1 MSSQGDPVAGKEAKV
16 GDPPA
21 GDGYHSL
28 SGNRSATDETTA
40 PPAEH
45 TDAAAP
51 FTDEEVAARPG
62 DEVTVVT
69 TIGGPE
75 GDQPSLAKRVKTVL
89 VGKAR
94 DLRDE
99 SVFHHVSLVA
109 FLAWVGLGADGL
121 SSSCYGPE
129 EAFKNLEGHY
139 YLAVFL
145 ALATILTVLVIS
157 RCYSHIIEAF
167 PSGGGGYLVASKL
180 LGRPAGVV
188 SGSALLVDY
197 VLTITV
203 SIAAA
208 GDALYGLLG
217 PYVRELVENLHRFKA
232 LQWLPAP
239 HDNLKLY
246 CELIAIVVLIVL
258 NLRGVRESVK
268 SLLPVFLLFLA
279 THALLIVGSV
289 LLHVTAAGAVAQ
301 EVTQQVREGLSEP
314 GLGFWGMIA
323 ILLRAYSLGAGTYT
337 GIEAVSNS
345 MPVMREPRV
354 ATAKRTMLY
363 MACSLALTAGGLM
376 LAYLLLHI
384 RHTEET
390 TKTLNQV
397 LTEKF
402 IGDIGLSTHVVG
414 SILLWATMLSEGALL
429 FVAAQAGFI
438 DGPRVLANMAHDSY
452 MPHWFANLSER
463 LAAHNGILLMGLA
476 AISALFYTEGKT
488 DRLVV
493 MYAINVFVTF
503 SLSMVG
509 MCRMWWQKR
518 GQDPLWRKRVALF
531 AFGATMCIAILCV
544 TIHYKFEEG
553 AWVTLGVTSLLVALC
568 FGTRRYYRGVVR
580 RLKRLD
586 ATLGSIT
593 ATGEPNLAEPDPDQP
608 TAAILVG
615 GYGGLGVHTML
626 NAVRFAPG
634 YFKNFVF
641 LSVGVVDSGNFKGA
655 GAVED
660 LQKHTGASLANYVDL
675 AQRLGMPATSFM
687 AIGTDAVDELE
698 QLCLEIA
705 RRFPKVVFFAG
716 QLVFKRDTWWQRLF
730 HNQTAYSLQRRLQ
743 WDGVPMVILPTR
755 VK

>member
-1 MSSQGDPVAGKEAKV
+1 MSSRGERAAGQEATEGGSPTGSNNSPVGNHAT
-16 GDPPA
+16 PA
-21 GDGYHSL
+21 PH
-28 SGNRSATDETTA
+28 ADE
-40 PPAEH
+40 P
-45 TDAAAP
+45 AAP
-51 FTDEEVAARPG
+51 FSDDEIGEPGAG
-62 DEVTVVT
+62 DEGVLT
-69 TIGGPE
+69 TLRGPE
-75 GDQPSLAKRVKTVL
+75 GTETSLAKKIKTVV
-89 VGKAR
+89 VGKPR
-94 DLRDE
+94 DLRDQ
-99 SVFHHVSLVA
+99 SVFQHVSLIA

-121 SSSCYGPE
+121 SSSCYGPP
-129 EAFKNLEGHY
+129 EAFQNLNTHY

-145 ALATILTVLVIS
+145 ALATMMTVLVIS
-157 RCYSHIIEAF
+157 RCYSHIIEEF

-208 GDALYGLLG
+208 GDALYGLFG
-217 PYVRELVENLHRFKA
+217 PYVRSLVEYLHEFKM
-232 LQWLPAP
+232 LGWLPTP

-246 CELIAIVVLIVL
+246 CELVAIIVMIVL

-268 SLLPVFLLFLA
+268 MLLPVFLLFLA
-279 THALLIVGSV
+279 THALLIAGSV
-289 LLHVTAAGAVAQ
+289 LLHLTAVGDVAREVTA
-301 EVTQQVREGLSEP
+301 QVREGLAEP
-314 GLGFWGMIA
+314 GFGFWGMLA
-323 ILLRAYSLGAGTYT
+323 LLLRAYSLGAGTYT

-363 MACSLALTAGGLM
+363 MACSLAFMAGGLM
-376 LAYLLLHI
+376 LAYLLLGI
-384 RHTEET
+384 TPGVEGG
-390 TKTLNQV
+390 KTLNQV

-402 IGDIGLSTHVVG
+402 LGNIGLSTDGLGGV
-414 SILLWATMLSEGALL
+414 LLWATMISEGALL
-429 FVAAQAGFI
+429 YAAAQAGFI
-438 DGPRVLANMAHDSY
+438 DGPRVLANMAHDSF

-463 LAAHNGILLMGLA
+463 LATHNGILLMGVA
-476 AISALFYTEGKT
+476 AISALLYTDGKVE
-488 DRLVV
+488 RLVI
-493 MYAINVFVTF
+493 MYSINVFLTF
-503 SLSMVG
+503 SLSMIG
-509 MCRMWWQKR
+509 MSRLWWQRR
-518 GQDPLWRKRVALF
+518 GHDAAWRQRLSLF
-531 AFGATMCIAILCV
+531 VFGAVLCLAILCV
-544 TIHYKFEEG
+544 TVYEKFEEG
-553 AWVTLGVTSLLVALC
+553 GYVTLGVTLVLVGLC

-586 ATLGSIT
+586 ASLGNIT
-593 ATGEPNLAEPDPDQP
+593 ATGNPNLVEPDANQP

-660 LQKHTGASLANYVDL
+660 LQQHTAGSLASYVDL
-675 AQRLGMPATSFM
+675 AQRLGMPSTSFM
-687 AIGTDAVDELE
+687 SVGTDAVDELE

-705 RRFPKVVFFAG
+705 KRFPKVVFFAG
-716 QLVFKRDTWWQRLF
+716 QLVFNRDTWWQRLF